1 MTKTARAEL
10 IAAADQLKTL
20 MQEDDE
26 LDHKGKVFGAAA
38 ITVITSLVTDLDRI
52 ADAAERIAQA
62 LEDEDKIDAP
72 QIENL
77 IDQEPGICPVCE
89 REGVTM
95 FCGKPL
101 CPKAPF

>member
-38 ITVITSLVTDLDRI
+38 ITVITSLVTNLDRI

-62 LEDEDKIDAP
+62 LEDENKIHTP
-72 QIENL
+72 QI
-77 IDQEPGICPVCE
+77 
-89 REGVTM
+89 VTDRHG
-95 FCGKPL
+95 F
-101 CPKAPF
+101 